1 MQHSWLLIIQCQK
14 YSPDEDQTKIV
25 IHTHVY
31 NYQLSILIV
40 SALSAPQTFQIH
52 SVRTEQ

>member
-52 SVRTEQ
+52 SVSTAQ